1 MKALLQAAA
10 AEKTPVSWGGLAF
23 LTVLVLLVSL
33 VSIGFT
39 RDEGFIATFWPSN
52 AVVLAILLRSS
63 RNLPNHARILASGA
77 IAIFLANL
85 AGGNAPALS
94 AAMAA
99 ANIAEVGAATA
110 LLLRLRERMDLARIR
125 TLSIFIL
132 AAGGAAPV
140 VGASI
145 GAAALGH
152 AHAAAWPPIWLN
164 WYASDALGMVIVGPF
179 LLTLNSASWRMLRSE
194 KRYVEAVT
202 ILLLIAVVIIMAAYY
217 RAFLFI
223 IVPVM
228 LVAIFRYRLAGAAIG
243 MLVIAF
249 VGTVFIV
256 QGIGAPVLQA
266 TPAERILALQ
276 IFLAATALWSFPV
289 AAVLAERDRLMAAL
303 NAANSRLAAEIE
315 RKSRLV
321 TGLHRRLV
329 NAEEQERLRLS
340 HELHDQTGQTLAAAL
355 LELSRIEKQVGGL
368 ERDRLHRLRGQ
379 VEQIAQTVHR
389 VSWELRPAAID
400 ELGLASALA
409 NYASEWSVQFGIA
422 TDFHGGSVDLD
433 PFPTRS
439 A

>member
-1 MKALLQAAA
+1 MKALLQAVDG
-10 AEKTPVSWGGLAF
+10 EKNSANVSWGGLTF

-249 VGTVFIV
+249 VGSVF
-256 QGIGAPVLQA
+256 
-266 TPAERILALQ
+266 
-276 IFLAATALWSFPV
+276 
-289 AAVLAERDRLMAAL
+289 
-303 NAANSRLAAEIE
+303 
-315 RKSRLV
+315 KSA
-321 TGLHRRLV
+321 RRSC
-329 NAEEQERLRLS
+329 RRRRRS
-340 HELHDQTGQTLAAAL
+340 GYWRCR
-355 LELSRIEKQVGGL
+355 S
-368 ERDRLHRLRGQ
+368 
-379 VEQIAQTVHR
+379 
-389 VSWELRPAAID
+389 SWPRPRS
-400 ELGLASALA
+400 G
-409 NYASEWSVQFGIA
+409 
-422 TDFHGGSVDLD
+422 
-433 PFPTRS
+433 PFRSPPCLRS
-439 A
+439 AIT